1 MPLIPCPD
9 CGTEVS
15 DIAPACPRCGRPA
28 TAPVERP
35 APLSTAAAPV
45 EPISVRRIITGVL
58 VAFGAAFLWFV
69 ISVSSGRSTPQ
80 VVDPSP
86 RPTAEPDLHALALGR
101 ILVKDFAW
109 KTGGFG
115 TVALVTLTVV
125 NANPFPVKDLKFR
138 CEIYAKSGTALGS
151 LSHTVFDVV
160 KADATRKLPEANMG
174 LVDSQAASLSCAVID
189 FAKAP

>member
-1 MPLIPCPD
+1 MALIACPD

-15 DIAPACPRCGRPA
+15 DLAPACPRCGRPA
-28 TAPVERP
+28 TARAERP
-35 APLSTAAAPV
+35 APMSTAAEPV
-45 EPISVRRIITGVL
+45 QSISVPRIIAGVL
-58 VAFGAAFLWFV
+58 IALGAAVLWFV
-69 ISVSSGRSTPQ
+69 LSVSTGRSTPQ
-80 VVDPSP
+80 VADPGP

-115 TVALVTLTVV
+115 TVALVTITVV

-138 CEIYAKSGTALGS
+138 CEVHAKSGTGLGS
-151 LSHTVFDVV
+151 LSHTVYDVV